1 MAKLS
6 TGQTYG
12 ETGRATSQRL
22 LGGAEQMASGGA
34 LAQQSLGVPTLQ
46 PQAAPVNTFQQVGAP
61 TLGGPVRTFA
71 PPELPAAS
79 QDMANLARALGSF
92 SPVLETFGQQY
103 VEKLKVDDRRA
114 ELVGQQLAQ
123 DLQVKYPGQQLAE
136 LRDQLYRQAQ
146 AGDEGAA
153 RAYAKVQ
160 SLSPLQ
166 LAYANRFTQRANVQF
181 DLAKAA
187 DEYNRLTEVEGPS
200 GAKIPKEWLQPGD
213 PRLQA
218 AKTSL
223 IRMPS
228 DPVIFAEYQSQIYAK
243 YAELDSTQTKIHNS
257 WKEREFGAA
266 TNQLIGSLVQSR
278 ASVADAQLAISEMA
292 TSARIV
298 LGAEGYPR
306 WMEALEPSFQAA
318 INVASLNAQGGIDY
332 EKQQYLSG
340 QKQVILAGVIAGPNG
355 ETYLQRLGAKGGA
368 VAQLEG
374 LQRSLSSLKEI
385 KLATDTLLGYKGEKI
400 ASQVIDQFRL
410 NDPALI
416 GRDRE
421 KAAADARAYV
431 MQMPPGPDQVEAS
444 QQVERAINAGGRVDE
459 FSRNEAER
467 RAYEIDRSG
476 RTPEQ
481 KLKEYDRLNKEG
493 LIDPGKLKGLV
504 SDAERERSQRDR
516 PAQNAIEEGIKQLLK
531 KEQAFLVLPRQ
542 GQGLQQSEADYL
554 INRNAQIRDEVNE
567 IRRNGRANGAS
578 PQQIFQEQKKYV
590 DGLGE
595 KLQGRIDARAPLS
608 ARPIIQD
615 VNSYYDQRGGFLGLG
630 RGGRA
635 PQATQL
641 NGAVDA
647 GLVMPEPAFK
657 KALTEWVDKN
667 ILTDQTRQIIKDSG
681 YGTKAD
687 DFFRKQWKNHYG
699 MAFPEQYDGRMN
711 DLKGQKVS
719 YVPPAGGSGGLAM
732 VNPSQMT
739 AMRLASFLQNTG
751 NAAMNALVPP
761 AAAEPMPL
769 AAVQPMP
776 LAKAPARVTGP
787 VVGRGLNANA
797 KAWLAAISAQGFE
810 GAGYNTYYGGGTFDN
825 SKSHPMRVVRPKGGI
840 ASSAAGRYQFMPDT
854 WTGLHGGKNPPMTPE
869 RQDAAAYKL
878 ALQAGIDLNTAKPT
892 LANVR
897 KLARIWAALPVN
909 ATGGQGAYKGQGGA
923 GLRRFQQIWNTEFN
937 RYSSR

>member
-34 LAQQSLGVPTLQ
+34 LAQQSLSVPTLQ
-46 PQAAPVNTFQQVGAP
+46 PQAAPVSTFQQVGAP
-61 TLGGPVRTFA
+61 TLGGPVRAFA
-71 PPELPAAS
+71 PPDLPAAS

-103 VEKLKVDDRRA
+103 VEKLKADDKRA
-114 ELVGQQLAQ
+114 EVVGQQFAQ

-153 RAYAKVQ
+153 RAYARVQ

-166 LAYANRFTQRANVQF
+166 LAYANRFTQRANIQF

-187 DEYNRLTEVEGPS
+187 DEYSRITEVEGPS

-213 PRLQA
+213 QRLQA

-228 DPVIFAEYQSQIYAK
+228 DPVIFAEYQSQIYSK
-243 YAELDSTQTKIHNS
+243 YAELDSTQIKIHNS
-257 WKEREFGAA
+257 WKEREFGAG
-266 TNQLIGSLVQSR
+266 TNQLLGSLVQ
-278 ASVADAQLAISEMA
+278 AGAGVADAQLAISEMA
-292 TSARIV
+292 TSARV
-298 LGAEGYPR
+298 ALGTEGYQK
-306 WMEALEPSFQAA
+306 WLETLEPSFQAA
-318 INVASLNAQGGIDY
+318 INVASLNSQGGIDY

-340 QKQVILAGVIAGPNG
+340 QKQVILAGVVAGPNG

-385 KLATDTLLGYKGEKI
+385 KTATDTVLGYQGEKI
-400 ASQVIDQFRL
+400 APQVIAQFRL
-410 NDPALI
+410 NDPALV

-421 KAAADARAYV
+421 KAAAEARAYV
-431 MQMPPGPDQVEAS
+431 AQMPPGPAQVETS
-444 QQVERAINAGGRVDE
+444 QQVERAINAGERINE
-459 FSRNEAER
+459 FVRNEAER
-467 RAYEIDRSG
+467 KAYEIDRSG
-476 RTPEQ
+476 GTPEE
-481 KLKEYDRLNKEG
+481 KLAGYDRLSKEG
-493 LIDPGKLKGLV
+493 LIDPGKLRGFV

-516 PAQNAIEEGIKQLLK
+516 PSQNAIEEGIKQLLK
-531 KEQAFLVLPRQ
+531 KEQGFLVLPGQ
-542 GQGLQQSEADYL
+542 GQGLQQGESNYL
-554 INRNAQIRDEVNE
+554 INRNAEIRDALNQIR
-567 IRRNGRANGAS
+567 RSGYANNAS
-578 PQQIFQEQKKYV
+578 PQQIFSDQKKYL
-590 DGLGE
+590 DGLGKE
-595 KLQGRIDARAPLS
+595 LQGRIDTRAPLS
-608 ARPIIQD
+608 ARPVIQD
-615 VNSYYDQRGGFLGLG
+615 VNAYYGQRGGFLGFG

-641 NGAVDA
+641 NRAVDA
-647 GLVMPEPAFK
+647 GLVMPEPAFRN
-657 KALTEWVDKN
+657 ALTEWAEKN
-667 ILTDQTRQIIKDSG
+667 TLSDQTRQVIKDSG

-687 DFFRKQWKNHYG
+687 DFFRKQWKNHYPG
-699 MAFPEQYDGRMN
+699 VPFPEQYDGRMN

-719 YVPPAGGSGGLAM
+719 YVPPAAGSGGFAM

-739 AMRLASFLQNTG
+739 AMRLASFLQNAG
-751 NAAMNALVPP
+751 NATMNALVPP

-769 AAVQPMP
+769 ATT
-776 LAKAPARVTGP
+776 PARVTGP
-787 VVGRGLNANA
+787 VVGRGLSANA

-825 SKSHPMRVVRPKGGI
+825 NRSHPMRVVRPRGGI

-869 RQDAAAYKL
+869 RQDAGAYKL

-897 KLARIWAALPVN
+897 KLAGIWAALPVN

-923 GLRRFQQIWNTEFN
+923 GLRRFQQTWNTEFN
-937 RYSSR
+937 RYTGR